1 MKSNLLLGGVLE
13 KEGGEEATH
22 NPHTEKD
29 FNHFSSVFGVWS
41 RGVREDR
48 CSAERMMGVTTA
60 PRPGSNVM
68 QHLAIL

>member
-1 MKSNLLLGGVLE
+1 MLE

-22 NPHTEKD
+22 NLHTENY
-29 FNHFSSVFGVWS
+29 FNHFTSVFGVWS
-41 RGVREDR
+41 RGVRGNLQFMEDR

-68 QHLAIL
+68 QHQAIL